1 MFISPKF
8 AVFWLL
14 ALLSPMSD
22 TEAAPLDLRNQ
33 ESFGLKSIDDF
44 CCNEGRLDDL
54 KDLAADVYR
63 IETARF
69 YVVSIAKND

>member
-14 ALLSPMSD
+14 MLLSPMSEA
-22 TEAAPLDLRNQ
+22 EAAPLDLRRK
-33 ESFGLKSIDDF
+33 ESFGLSSIDDF
-44 CCNEGRLDDL
+44 CRNEGRLDDL

-63 IETARF
+63 VETARF